1 MLPTGEAKT
10 LQQPLCTTGTCRERR
25 PVPAR
30 RDWMGK
36 YVGRSRL
43 ALRPTCS
50 AQVSQLLA
58 HCSLRRLAVVPQG
71 GNTGLVGGSTPVFDE
86 IVLSTAGLNRVLSF
100 DEVHPAV
107 PSRLAVA
114 PCVCVATSHPVR
126 G

>member
-1 MLPTGEAKT
+1 
-10 LQQPLCTTGTCRERR
+10 
-25 PVPAR
+25 
-30 RDWMGK
+30 MGK

-100 DEVHPAV
+100 DEVRPAV

-114 PCVCVATSHPVR
+114 RCVCVATSHPV
-126 G
+126 GG